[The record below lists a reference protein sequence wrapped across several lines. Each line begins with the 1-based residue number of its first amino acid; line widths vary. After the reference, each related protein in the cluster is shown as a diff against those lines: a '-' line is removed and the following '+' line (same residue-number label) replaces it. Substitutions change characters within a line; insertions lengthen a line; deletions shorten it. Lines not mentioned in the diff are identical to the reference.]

1 MTLRFLLVLWS
12 VCLLMGCGQPSG
24 DRILGHWRAER
35 LQLQGLSVPMGP
47 EFVVDQ
53 KELRS
58 MDGDIRIPISS
69 ITVSGD
75 AVTLDMPLGLGLR
88 FQFDGADR
96 IAFDMPLMGKVYYR
110 RVSGSAQ
117 AERPV
122 PLSPAASR

>member
-35 LQLQGLSVPMGP
+35 LQLQGLGADGAGIRGGP
-47 EFVVDQ
+47 ERVA
-53 KELRS
+53 LNGR
-58 MDGDIRIPISS
+58 GYPHPHSS